1 MIKIC
6 LFSDDIEDN
15 SDYGDDSDWDT
26 DEYDSYADSYD
37 SYGTNDN
44 DDSDNI
50 NEDYATFD
58 SIPYDEDMDD
68 TIDDMAGDNV
78 GSYDYPID
86 MIPNDTNNQRPLNR
100 SPVNGQPYDSVQE
113 NCEIEEGIS
122 VKVTKI

>member
-1 MIKIC
+1 MKYAF
-6 LFSDDIEDN
+6 FSTDDIDDN

-50 NEDYATFD
+50 NEDYARFD

-68 TIDDMAGDNV
+68 SSAGDDI

-86 MIPNDTNNQRPLNR
+86 MIPNDANNQRPLNR